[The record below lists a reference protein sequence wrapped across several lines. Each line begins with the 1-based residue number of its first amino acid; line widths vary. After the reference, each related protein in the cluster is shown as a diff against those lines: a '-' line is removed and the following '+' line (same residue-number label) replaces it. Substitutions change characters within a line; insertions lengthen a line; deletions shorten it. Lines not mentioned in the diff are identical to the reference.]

1 MWPKTGR
8 PVSATSGAALNRESR
23 LFRRFSGADQL
34 QSLSHDYLQFI
45 AIDTLFRRHLCV
57 IPMMIVA
64 CRSVQ
69 KIELVPN
76 SASER
81 VSSNVAIN
89 IPNNCAEVSVVRE
102 IGGVGPPNMS
112 FEDLANVED
121 DVIGVACA
129 MVRIGRE
136 FLYPARMICRA
147 EVGPADVFRVGPLI
161 TVAIVDLTGHA
172 GSACATILNVAQE
185 IFVMGKDDELKTPSA
200 KIKRKSV
207 R

>member
-8 PVSATSGAALNRESR
+8 PLSATSGAALNRESR

-76 SASER
+76 SPRER
-81 VSSNVAIN
+81 ESPIVGFN
-89 IPNNCAEVSVVRE
+89 IPHICHDVM
-102 IGGVGPPNMS
+102 IGG
-112 FEDLANVED
+112 
-121 DVIGVACA
+121 
-129 MVRIGRE
+129 
-136 FLYPARMICRA
+136 
-147 EVGPADVFRVGPLI
+147 
-161 TVAIVDLTGHA
+161 
-172 GSACATILNVAQE
+172 
-185 IFVMGKDDELKTPSA
+185 
-200 KIKRKSV
+200 KIE
-207 R
+207 